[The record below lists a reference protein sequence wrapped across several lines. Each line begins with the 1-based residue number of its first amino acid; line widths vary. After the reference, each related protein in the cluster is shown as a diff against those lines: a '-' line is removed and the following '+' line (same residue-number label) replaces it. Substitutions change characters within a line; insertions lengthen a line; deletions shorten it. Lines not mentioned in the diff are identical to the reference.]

1 MHFPKLSNQKWP
13 SLGQW
18 KQLFK
23 ILNKKEKK
31 WFLVFFVLFLFSSLF
46 LATNSYYKNTEIVP
60 KNGGTYIEGIVGQP
74 RYINPIYATS
84 NDVDRDLTELLF
96 SGLMKYNNKGEIIPD
111 FAKDY
116 KSEDEGRTYIFYLKE
131 NIVWSDGE
139 KFSADDIV
147 FTIKTIQNSDYKS
160 DLRTNWLGVEV
171 EKISDN
177 AIKFKL
183 NKPYSGFLERLTLK
197 ILPAHIWQDISPEN
211 FSQTYY
217 NLHPISC
224 GPYELKKLD
233 QKEIDPYKK
242 LSIVKS
248 LTLERD
254 PDYFDNKPYIS
265 KIIFYFFENEEALIK
280 AAKQNKIKGFSLA
293 SFENKNLFEG
303 SFSEYNF
310 VLPRYFAVFFNPNES
325 DILDDKDIRKALNYG
340 TNKQEIIE
348 KALLGQGQ
356 VISSPILSEIFNY
369 ELPAE
374 IYEYDLEKAKEI
386 LDKNS
391 FKETESG
398 LREKTVK
405 KELAFT
411 FKSRLTTG
419 SKGKEVEELQKCLAD
434 PDIVG
439 PEIYPEGKI
448 TGYFGSKTKAA
459 VIRFQEK
466 YKEEILDPWGYAKGT
481 GTVGKTTRDKLN
493 ELCFGD
499 PYKNIQLKF
508 SLSIVENPVFK
519 KVAELLKEQ
528 WREIGVELE
537 IQSHSISDIQ
547 NNFIK
552 PRKYDSLLFGE
563 VLAIIPD
570 PYPFWHSLQK
580 IHPGLNLAMYENKKT
595 DKLLEDA
602 RQTQDFELRK
612 EKLEKFQEILI
623 SDAPCVFLY
632 SPNYLYFIS
641 KEIKGV
647 EQGIIAE
654 PSKRFNEVEN
664 WYIKTKKTWK

>member
-1 MHFPKLSNQKWP
+1 M
-13 SLGQW
+13 
-18 KQLFK
+18 
-23 ILNKKEKK
+23 
-31 WFLVFFVLFLFSSLF
+31 
-46 LATNSYYKNTEIVP
+46 
-60 KNGGTYIEGIVGQP
+60 
-74 RYINPIYATS
+74 
-84 NDVDRDLTELLF
+84 
-96 SGLMKYNNKGEIIPD
+96 
-111 FAKDY
+111 
-116 KSEDEGRTYIFYLKE
+116 
-131 NIVWSDGE
+131 
-139 KFSADDIV
+139 
-147 FTIKTIQNSDYKS
+147 
-160 DLRTNWLGVEV
+160 GVEV